1 MYVIHR
7 PYRGL
12 QTGQKQLPK
21 QDTSGETSG
30 GPGAS
35 LQASRLCCVRNDF
48 VTNTRPPQ
56 SLT

>member
-7 PYRGL
+7 PYPGL
-12 QTGQKQLPK
+12 QAGQKQPPK
-21 QDTSGETSG
+21 QDTSEETSG

-35 LQASRLCCVRNDF
+35 LQASHLCSVRNDF
-48 VTNTRPPQ
+48 VTKTRPPQ